1 MSSEHKILARVPIS
15 VRWRDMDSMGHV
27 NNAKYI
33 SYLEEARV
41 RWMLGVDGVSM
52 TDRIAPVV
60 AATNVNYRL
69 PIVWP
74 NDIVVELFVERLGNS
89 SVTIGHRIV
98 DEKND
103 STLYSDGNVVV
114 VAAGSKAF
122 GDVSLH
128 ETTLVDGVSRMRAVE
143 RLPIAAGATVELKPG
158 GLHLMLMQPEVAL
171 KAGAQLPL
179 RLSLEDGRK
188 VDGTLQVRSALP

>member
-1 MSSEHKILARVPIS
+1 MITKPFVCVL
-15 VRWRDMDSMGHV
+15 
-27 NNAKYI
+27 
-33 SYLEEARV
+33 
-41 RWMLGVDGVSM
+41 LGVCAFAASAVAMAAEPACVSLRDGWL
-52 TDRIAPVV
+52 
-60 AATNVNYRL
+60 RL
-69 PIVWP
+69 PPGAMPMAAGYGQIR
-74 NDIVVELFVERLGNS
+74 NDCRAP
-89 SVTIGHRIV
+89 
-98 DEKND
+98 
-103 STLYSDGNVVV
+103 VVV